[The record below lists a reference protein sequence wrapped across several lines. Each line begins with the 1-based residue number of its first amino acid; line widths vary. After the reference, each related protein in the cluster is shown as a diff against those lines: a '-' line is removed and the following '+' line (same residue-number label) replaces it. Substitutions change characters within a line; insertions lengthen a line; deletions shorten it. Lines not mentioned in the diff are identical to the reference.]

1 MTIRDRII
9 AFLQARPEGID
20 DDSLAVALKLK
31 YRQQASSR
39 CRQLAQ
45 EGILVRQTVNG
56 KIHNIWRA
64 QPATDAPVAAVATPA
79 TPTWAVDAT
88 KPWFW
93 EGNVQTAVASYLVSQ
108 AYAIHALAN
117 TATKAPG
124 KDLMAVRNGIRL
136 WITVKGYPNGTI
148 KTRPSTQAVHWFKQ
162 AVFDIIAYRG
172 EDANA
177 ELGLAL
183 PDFPRYRAL
192 ARKITWFQPVAG
204 FAYYWVQ
211 ENGTVVVEAT
221 ENQSAL
227 S

>member
-9 AFLQARPEGID
+9 DFLQARPEGID
-20 DDSLAVALKLK
+20 DDSLAAALKLK
-31 YRQQASSR
+31 QRQQASSR

-45 EGILVRQTVNG
+45 EGHLVRQMVNG
-56 KIHNIWRA
+56 KIHNIWRT
-64 QPATDAPVAAVATPA
+64 QPATDASIAAVATPA
-79 TPTWAVDAT
+79 TPTWAVDT
-88 KPWFW
+88 TRSWFW

-108 AYAIHALAN
+108 AYAIHSLAD
-117 TATKAPG
+117 TATKARG
-124 KDLMAVRNGIRL
+124 KDLMAVRNGIPL
-136 WITVKGYPNGTI
+136 WITVKGYPTGTA
-148 KTRPSTQAVHWFKQ
+148 KTRPSTQAGHWFKQ

-183 PDFPRYRAL
+183 PAFPRYHTL
-192 ARKITWFQPVAG
+192 AHKIAWFQPVAG

-211 ENGTVVVEAT
+211 ENGTIVVEAAD
-221 ENQSAL
+221 NQSAL

>member
-9 AFLQARPEGID
+9 AYLQARPEGID
-20 DDSLAVALKLK
+20 DDSLAAALELK
-31 YRQQASSR
+31 QRQQASSR

-64 QPATDAPVAAVATPA
+64 QPATDAPVTAVATPA
-79 TPTWAVDAT
+79 TPTWAVDTT

-93 EGNVQTAVASYLVSQ
+93 EGNVQTAVANYLVSQ
-108 AYAIHALAN
+108 SYTIQSLAN

-124 KDLMAVRNGIRL
+124 KDMMAMRNDIPL
-136 WITVKGYPNGTI
+136 WITVKGYPNGTA
-148 KTRPSTQAVHWFKQ
+148 KTRPSTQAGHWFKQ

-183 PDFPRYRAL
+183 PAFPRYRTL
-192 ARKITWFQPVAG
+192 AHKIAWFQPVAS

-211 ENGTVVVEAT
+211 ENGTVVVEAAK
-221 ENQSAL
+221 E
-227 S
+227 

>member
-79 TPTWAVDAT
+79 TPTWAVDTT

-93 EGNVQTAVASYLVSQ
+93 EGNVQTAVANYLVSQ
-108 AYAIHALAN
+108 SYTIQSLAN

-124 KDLMAVRNGIRL
+124 KDMMAMRNDIPL
-136 WITVKGYPNGTI
+136 WITVKGYPTGTA
-148 KTRPSTQAVHWFKQ
+148 KTRPSTQAGHWFKQ

-183 PDFPRYRAL
+183 PAFPRYRTL
-192 ARKITWFQPVAG
+192 AQKIAWFQPVAG

-211 ENGTVVVEAT
+211 ENGIVEVEVAK
-221 ENQSAL
+221 E
-227 S
+227 